1 MEQEVGRSAFGISR
15 LPRVARFGRR
25 SEMMTLL
32 TCQFSRILC
41 FAGYC
46 MIWAARLMNSAQA
59 GEALKGVLQPF
70 VEERV
75 MAGAVIAVANKDR
88 VLEMTA
94 VGWMDVAEK
103 VPMRTDAVFWIAS
116 QSKPVT
122 GVAMMILVD
131 EGRVKLDDPVEKYI
145 PEFRGQMVVEEEG
158 KDRLVLK
165 RPEHPI
171 RVREVLSHTSGLPFK
186 SAVEGPTLD
195 IYPLEAR
202 VKSYAMMPLLFEP
215 GKGYRYSNAGINTAG
230 RIIEVVSGKRFDA
243 FLEERIFQP
252 LGMKDTGF
260 LPTGDRLKRVAKAY
274 KPNVAGDGLEECPI
288 VQLRYPL
295 DDPSREPMPG
305 GGLFST
311 ASDVIRFYRML
322 ANGGILDGV
331 RVLSEPA
338 VRELITDQTGNQK
351 KAYGIGIGTN
361 GRSFSHGGAYL
372 TNTTFDMERG
382 LITLFLGQHA
392 SWREGGKEIMPK
404 FQGEAWRV
412 YAKEGTPVSPV
423 ASDGGKRG
431 EVPVVGIPSEAADR
445 PRPVK

>member
-1 MEQEVGRSAFGISR
+1 
-15 LPRVARFGRR
+15 
-25 SEMMTLL
+25 
-32 TCQFSRILC
+32 
-41 FAGYC
+41 

-445 PRPVK
+445 PNPVK

>member
-1 MEQEVGRSAFGISR
+1 MISLR
-15 LPRVARFGRR
+15 FSVARRAFLVGVVGFFG
-25 SEMMTLL
+25 
-32 TCQFSRILC
+32 
-41 FAGYC
+41 GVG
-46 MIWAARLMNSAQA
+46 WWGSACA
-59 GEALKGVLQPF
+59 EEVLRKVLQPF

-75 MAGAVIAVANKDR
+75 MAGAVVAVANKDR

-94 VGWMDVAEK
+94 VGWMDVSGK
-103 VPMRTDAVFWIAS
+103 VPMRTDALFWIAS

-158 KDRLVLK
+158 KDRMVLK
-165 RPEHPI
+165 RPDHPI

-243 FLEERIFQP
+243 FLEERIFRP
-252 LGMKDTGF
+252 LRMEDTGF
-260 LPTGDRLKRVAKAY
+260 VPRGERLKRVAKAY
-274 KPNVAGDGLEECPI
+274 KPNAAGDGLEECPI

-295 DDPSREPMPG
+295 DDGSREPMPG

-322 ANGGILDGV
+322 ANGGVLDGV
-331 RVLSEPA
+331 RVLSEGA
-338 VRELITDQTGNQK
+338 VRELVTDQTGEQK
-351 KAYGIGIGTN
+351 RAYGIGIGAN

-372 TNTTFDMERG
+372 TNTAFDMERG

-392 SWREGGKEIMPK
+392 SWREGGKEIMPR
-404 FQGEAWRV
+404 FQGEAWKV
-412 YAKEGTPVSPV
+412 YAKEGTPVAPV
-423 ASDGGKRG
+423 SADGGKRG
-431 EVPVVGIPSEAADR
+431 EVPVVGIPGESTER
-445 PRPVK
+445 PKSAK

>member
-1 MEQEVGRSAFGISR
+1 
-15 LPRVARFGRR
+15 VAQFGRPRRGMLISLSR
-25 SEMMTLL
+25 SFRRMVCAAGLCVSLVTRFAVAAQTEAGLRELL
-32 TCQFSRILC
+32 
-41 FAGYC
+41 
-46 MIWAARLMNSAQA
+46 
-59 GEALKGVLQPF
+59 EPF
-70 VEERV
+70 VEQRI
-75 MAGAVIAVANKDR
+75 MAGAVVAVANKDK

-94 VGWMDVAEK
+94 VGWMDVAER
-103 VPMRTDAVFWIAS
+103 VPMRTDAMFWIAS

-145 PEFRGQMVVEEEG
+145 PEFRGQMVVEEDEG
-158 KDRLVLK
+158 ERTVLK
-165 RPEHPI
+165 RVSRPI
-171 RVREVLSHTSGLPFK
+171 RIREVLSHTSGLPFK

-230 RIIEVVSGKRFDA
+230 RIVELVSGKRFDV
-243 FLEERIFQP
+243 FLEERIFHP

-260 LPTGDRLKRVAKAY
+260 LPTGERLKRVAKAY
-274 KPNVAGDGLEECPI
+274 RPNALGDGLEECSI

-322 ANGGILDGV
+322 ANGGTLDGV
-331 RVLSEPA
+331 RVLSEGA
-338 VRELITDQTGNQK
+338 VRELITDQTGDQK
-351 KAYGIGIGTN
+351 RGYGIGIGTN

-392 SWREGGKEIMPK
+392 YWREGGKEIMPK

-412 YAKEGTPVSPV
+412 YAKAGTPVAPV
-423 ASDGGKRG
+423 SSGVGKSG
-431 EVPVVGIPSEAADR
+431 EVPVVGIPSESVER
-445 PRPVK
+445 SKSGK